1 MGFHSTH
8 VDDNITSLIRDYGV
22 GAIVL
27 FKRNVG
33 TAQEFRDLCKDL
45 QQVAKDAGHDR
56 PLFIG
61 IDQENGLVTRI
72 SPPIA
77 SQLPG
82 PMAIGATGMVETA
95 YDVSGATSKLLR
107 HFGINMNYAPVADVN
122 SEPLNPVIGTRSPG
136 DDPAMVA
143 DHVIASARGMREASV
158 VPCVKHFPGHGDTAV
173 DSHYGLPVINKDRS
187 QLDAVELVPFRKAV
201 AEGIEMVM
209 TAHISLP
216 QLAGSDLPATLSP
229 DTINILRKDLGFDGV
244 IMTDCLEM
252 DGIRATHG
260 TEEGAVMAFQ
270 AGVDNVMICHTYEVQ
285 AAAVDRVCDAVSS
298 GRLSSRNIEAS
309 VKRLAALKDRYTT
322 WDAALA
328 THNSADLDAI
338 NSASKKLADRVYAES
353 VTVVREAAG
362 LIPLSRTAKT
372 VFLSPGPN
380 VPQGGA
386 VDSGVVIQ
394 PTRVPWTASTFS
406 DAIKKYNTNV
416 ESIRFVNAQLDDD
429 AWRKLEEAEVVIVA
443 TRNAKESPYQNELA
457 MEVVRRL
464 KSAKVAVIATCN
476 PYDFLDVAQVS
487 TYLATYEPTY
497 EAFAAAADVLYG
509 EAKPTG
515 VLPVAHP

>member
-1 MGFHSTH
+1 
-8 VDDNITSLIRDYGV
+8 
-22 GAIVL
+22 
-27 FKRNVG
+27 
-33 TAQEFRDLCKDL
+33 
-45 QQVAKDAGHDR
+45 
-56 PLFIG
+56 
-61 IDQENGLVTRI
+61 
-72 SPPIA
+72 
-77 SQLPG
+77 
-82 PMAIGATGMVETA
+82 
-95 YDVSGATSKLLR
+95 
-107 HFGINMNYAPVADVN
+107 
-122 SEPLNPVIGTRSPG
+122 
-136 DDPAMVA
+136 
-143 DHVIASARGMREASV
+143 MRETSV

-173 DSHYGLPVINKDRS
+173 DSHYGLPVINKSRS

-229 DTINILRKDLGFDGV
+229 DTVNILRQDLGFDGV

-260 TEEGAVMAFQ
+260 TEQGAVMAFQ

-285 AAAVDRVCDAVSS
+285 AASVDRVCDAVAS
-298 GRLSSRNIEAS
+298 GKLSSQSIDAS
-309 VKRLAALKDRYTT
+309 LARLAALKDRYTS
-322 WDAALA
+322 WDEALA
-328 THNSADLDAI
+328 RRDTADLETVNA
-338 NSASKKLADRVYAES
+338 ASKELADRVYAES
-353 VTVVREAAG
+353 VTVVREEPG
-362 LIPLSRTAKT
+362 LIPLPRAAKT

-386 VDSGVVIQ
+386 VDSGVAIQ

-406 DAIKKYNTNV
+406 DAIKKYNAKI
-416 ESIRFVNAQLDDD
+416 ESIRFVDAQLDDET
-429 AWRKLEEAEVVIVA
+429 WRKLDEADVVIVA
-443 TRNAKESPYQNELA
+443 TRNAKESPYQSELT

-464 KSAKVAVIATCN
+464 GSAKIAVVATCN
-476 PYDFLDVAQVS
+476 PYDFLDVPQVS

-509 EAKPTG
+509 ESKPVG